1 MQDDRYQPID
11 LKWRKPF
18 FFLFLRIK
26 ERWIVTYYT
35 VNQNILWCNDCHE
48 WLHNSKETT
57 CSFIFK
63 LDICKIQ
70 SIDMY
75 NMFKC
80 VLLKVSLLNIQIF
93 KTFRE
98 IGTCQY
104 IYACSINKFIF
115 INYIS
120 TTCRDA
126 SSNKISVTISLQ
138 LHSVVHCAKTSKLT
152 FLRN

>member
-1 MQDDRYQPID
+1 
-11 LKWRKPF
+11 
-18 FFLFLRIK
+18 
-26 ERWIVTYYT
+26 
-35 VNQNILWCNDCHE
+35 
-48 WLHNSKETT
+48 
-57 CSFIFK
+57 
-63 LDICKIQ
+63 
-70 SIDMY
+70 
-75 NMFKC
+75 MFEC

-126 SSNKISVTISLQ
+126 SSDKISVNTSLQ
-138 LHSVVHCAKTSKLT
+138 LHSVDHCAKTSESYHFKELIFQFWKILSGCVYIDVKGVT
-152 FLRN
+152 DD